1 MPLISRGAGSAVNPS
16 DAASRIGAK
25 PIKYFHLL
33 FVILSAAKNPTRDTM
48 PLARK
53 IHTQIN
59 QGATE
64 DTELRHRGH
73 RENILLGS
81 VCSVSELC
89 ALCGKKFPGR
99 V

>member
-1 MPLISRGAGSAVNPS
+1 MPLISRGAGVAANPS
-16 DAASRIGAK
+16 DAPTKKDAK

-33 FVILSAAKNPTRDTM
+33 FVILSAAKNPTRGTM

-73 RENILLGS
+73 RDNILLA
-81 VCSVSELC
+81 LC
-89 ALCGKKFPGR
+89 ALCRSSVHSVAKKFLGR